1 MNVRLRWLA
10 FALAALAGARGLA
23 GEEAVEKLDLKTPQG
38 VVYTV
43 TAGGL
48 SSIRIGEREVARGGW
63 RADAGDW
70 ILNTGSGKLDAKD
83 IRRKLVRLF
92 EGLVRVDHEHKD
104 LEVSYLYSL
113 DGEDLK
119 VTALVR
125 NRHATEGLGAVW
137 FRGLTFD
144 FGKPPAGLM
153 FHQHGSYL
161 RAHGVGLCH
170 PSFASRIGGSYAVGD
185 GFGVGLSPAGPSL
198 ERTLFWWDYTDWREG
213 QREKLPTRSLSY
225 LVAEPIPP
233 GGLRQFHMTLRVSA
247 NADWKHLLEPYKR
260 HFAAVCGEVQ
270 YKADHRVFAQACVN
284 GAPSFIKPDNPY
296 GFHGGFRRL
305 DLAEGAKAFGDTLV
319 PALADARGQGVLIWG
334 QGGENP
340 RGAMYRP
347 DFDILPPEV
356 EANWPTLAARFKDA
370 GLRLGVCARPGE
382 IAYQVNWK
390 QDGTLRINPDD
401 PAHIQM
407 MVRRFKAMTDKG
419 CTAFYLDTFGSSL
432 DDVKAMIAY
441 RKALG
446 PDVQTYVEHAC
457 DAILPHSGVYTEL
470 HFDKKANAYGLVF
483 MSVHTWE
490 IFRWLVP
497 GVSCVVRCNA
507 EPKDV
512 PDGIEKPFPFM
523 FRNHL
528 TPLVAD
534 WLVKRD
540 AAELKPLADEYL
552 DDKGQWKK

>member
-1 MNVRLRWLA
+1 MRGALWL
-10 FALAALAGARGLA
+10 ALAAATAAAQHELR
-23 GEEAVEKLDLKTPQG
+23 TPQG
-38 VVYTV
+38 VVYTI
-43 TAGGL
+43 TADGV
-48 SSIRIGEREVARGGW
+48 SSIRLGQREVARGSW
-63 RADAGDW
+63 RADSGDW
-70 ILNTGSGKLDAKD
+70 ILNTGSGKIDAKV
-83 IRRKLVRLF
+83 IQKKFVRAD
-92 EGLVRVDHEHKD
+92 EDMVRVDHEHRDMK
-104 LEVSYLYSL
+104 VCYVYSL
-113 DGEDLK
+113 EGDDLRIL
-119 VTALVR
+119 ALVSS
-125 NRHATEGLGAVW
+125 RHETRELGAVW

-144 FGKPPAGLM
+144 FAKPPAGLM

-185 GFGVGLSPAGPSL
+185 GFGVGLSPAGPTL

-213 QREKLPTRSLSY
+213 QREKLPTRDLSY
-225 LVAEPIPP
+225 LVAAPLPP
-233 GGLRQFHMTLRVSA
+233 VSMREFDMTLRVSTA
-247 NADWKHLLEPYKR
+247 TGWKHLLEPYKR
-260 HFAAVCGEVQ
+260 QFTAVCGEVQ

-284 GAPSFIKPDNPY
+284 GAVSFIKPDNPY

-305 DLAEGAKAFGDTLV
+305 DLAEGAKAFCDTLITG
-319 PALADARGQGVLIWG
+319 LAAARGQGVLIWG

-356 EANWPTLAARFKDA
+356 EANWPTLAARFKEA

-382 IAYQVNWK
+382 IAYQANWK
-390 QDGTLRINPDD
+390 QDATLRINPDD
-401 PAHIQM
+401 PAHVQM
-407 MVRRFKAMTDKG
+407 MVRRFKNMTDKG

-432 DDVKAMIAY
+432 DDVKAMVAY
-441 RKALG
+441 RKTLG
-446 PDVQTYVEHAC
+446 PDVATYVEHAC
-457 DAILPHSGVYTEL
+457 DAVLPHSGVYTEL
-470 HFDKKANAYGLVF
+470 HFDKKANAYILAF

-497 GVSCVVRCNA
+497 GVTCVVRSHV

-512 PDGIEKPFPFM
+512 PDGLEKPFPFM

-534 WLVKRD
+534 WLVKGH
-540 AAELKPLADEYL
+540 AAELKPLADEWL

>member
-1 MNVRLRWLA
+1 MKALISACLCLA
-10 FALAALAGARGLA
+10 SLATAAA
-23 GEEAVEKLDLKTPQG
+23 EEVAEKLELKTPQG
-38 VVYTV
+38 VTYTI
-43 TAGGL
+43 TADGL
-48 SSIRIGEREVARGGW
+48 SSIRIGEREVARGSW
-63 RADAGDW
+63 RADSGDW
-70 ILNTGSGKLDAKD
+70 LLNTGSGKLDAKE
-83 IRRKLVRLF
+83 IARKSFRA
-92 EGLVRVDHEHKD
+92 EAGIGCVDHEHKD
-104 LEVSYLYSL
+104 IEVRYLYSL
-113 DGEDLK
+113 DGEDLE
-119 VTALVR
+119 VQALVR
-125 NRHATEGLGAVW
+125 TRHDTQPLGAVW
-137 FRGLTFD
+137 FRGLKFD
-144 FGKPPAGLM
+144 FGKVPAGLM

-185 GFGVGLSPAGPSL
+185 GFGVGLSPGGPQL

-213 QREKLPTRSLSY
+213 QREKLPTRALNY
-225 LVAEPIPP
+225 LVAEPIPRK
-233 GGLRQFHMTLRVSA
+233 GMRLFELALRASA
-247 NADWKHLLEPYKR
+247 HTDWRHLLEPYKR
-260 HFAAVCGEVQ
+260 HFTALCGEVQ

-284 GAPSFIKPDNPY
+284 GAVSFIKPDNPY
-296 GFHGGFRRL
+296 GFHSGFRRL
-305 DLAEGAKAFGDTLV
+305 DLAEGAKAFCDTLISGLQ
-319 PALADARGQGVLIWG
+319 AARGQGVLIWG

-356 EANWPTLAARFKDA
+356 EANWPTLAARFKEA

-382 IAYQVNWK
+382 IAYQANWK
-390 QDGTLRINPDD
+390 QDATLRINPDD

-407 MVRRFKAMTDKG
+407 MARRFKNMTDKG

-446 PDVQTYVEHAC
+446 PDVATYVEHAC
-457 DAILPHSGVYTEL
+457 DAILPHSGLYTEL
-470 HFDKKANAYGLVF
+470 HFDKKANAYGLAF

-490 IFRWLVP
+490 VFRWLVP
-497 GVSCVVRCNA
+497 GVTCVVRCNA
-507 EPKDV
+507 DPKDV
-512 PDGIEKPFPFM
+512 PDGLEKPFPFM

-534 WLVKRD
+534 WLVKGH